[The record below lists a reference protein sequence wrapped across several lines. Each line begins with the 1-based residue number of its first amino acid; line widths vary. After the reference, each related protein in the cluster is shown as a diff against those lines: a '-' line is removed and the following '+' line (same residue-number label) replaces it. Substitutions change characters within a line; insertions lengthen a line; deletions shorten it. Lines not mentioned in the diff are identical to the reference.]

1 MIMYKIRLDL
11 KQLTLVFSFG
21 EKLSRIE
28 KSMRY
33 PSRIFY
39 VLEIHKWIPCGY
51 ATNPWNMDIR
61 SSIFEWKDFL
71 A

>member
-51 ATNPWNMDIR
+51 ATNP
-61 SSIFEWKDFL
+61 
-71 A
+71 